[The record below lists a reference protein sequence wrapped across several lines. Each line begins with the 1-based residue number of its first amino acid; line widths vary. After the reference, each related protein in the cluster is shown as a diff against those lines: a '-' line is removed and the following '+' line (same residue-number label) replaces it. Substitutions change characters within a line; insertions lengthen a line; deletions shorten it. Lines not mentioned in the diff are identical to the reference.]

1 MVVVLVVA
9 AGAAWE
15 SPVLELIGARAGMVV
30 LKRCVDVDELLA
42 ISSAGQA
49 DAAVVALDAP
59 GLDPTAVDVLH
70 RQQVR
75 VVAVGPDSDKA
86 RLRAARAG
94 VDVLL
99 ADDDLTGLPD
109 LLEAE
114 VDSRSSVGG
123 EHPPTA
129 AVDPVDPFDPADEVD
144 QGPTSDAG
152 DPGRVCVV
160 WGPAGSPGRTTVAV
174 ALAALLAR
182 RGRTTLVD
190 CDPYG
195 GSVAQHLGVL
205 DEISGLLSAA
215 RLTAEGA
222 LEARF
227 GTVQRR
233 VGDRLTLVTG
243 LPRGERWVEVRTG
256 VAEHLLETAAL
267 QGNVVVDTGFSLED
281 DPAGDLTARPG
292 RNQLTLGALDVAD
305 EVLVVGSADPVGLS
319 RLARGLV
326 DLRERQAAAPVRVV
340 VNRMRPGVGWT
351 ERDIAGM
358 VEGFARLAG
367 VHFLPDDQPAAD
379 RALTTGASVV
389 DAGDSELARAL
400 TAVADA
406 VAPPPAPR
414 RRAERRRLPRPAS
427 LVRTRR
433 AGTTRRR

>member
-70 RQQVR
+70 RHQVR
-75 VVAVGPDSDKA
+75 VVAVGPDSEKA

-99 ADDDLTGLPD
+99 ADDDLDGLPD
-109 LLEAE
+109 VLEAE
-114 VDSRSSVGG
+114 VDSGSSVSR
-123 EHPPTA
+123 EFPSTA
-129 AVDPVDPFDPADEVD
+129 AADAVSPADEDD
-144 QGPTSDAG
+144 QDDHGPSSESGEA
-152 DPGRVCVV
+152 GRVCVV

-227 GTVQRR
+227 DAVQRR
-233 VGDRLTLVTG
+233 VGDRLTVVTG
-243 LPRGERWVEVRTG
+243 LPRGERWVEVRAG
-256 VAEHLLETAAL
+256 VAEHLLEIAAL
-267 QGNVVVDTGFSLED
+267 RGNVVVDTGFSLED
-281 DPAGDLTARPG
+281 DPAGDLTSRPG

-326 DLRERQAAAPVRVV
+326 DLRERQGAAPVRVV
-340 VNRMRPGVGWT
+340 VNRMRPSVGWT
-351 ERDIAGM
+351 ERDVAGM

-400 TAVADA
+400 TTLADA
-406 VAPPPAPR
+406 LAPPPAPR
-414 RRAERRRLPRPAS
+414 RRAERRLLPRPAS

-433 AGTTRRR
+433 GGTTRRR